1 MSAVISNANDPL
13 DSSELA
19 EDTPTTLEDNV
30 SNADTDPIN
39 DQLILSAQLNEVR
52 ETLARLSGEL
62 RGVDAELD
70 GISDDRKQHRLLLD
84 VCNAF
89 DQLQT
94 SGGANLFWTGPFTAD
109 AGAEHLLRVR
119 NRADQFHAVVAEIEG
134 RRQGIV
140 DRIKEQQHHAD
151 LFEDGL
157 FEALDEEER
166 LNQEW
171 IIEREIEALPARN
184 SVLPWTRGG
193 EDDQRFRKSWRAAL
207 LACLIIAVIFPWIT
221 LPLRDRDAT
230 AEIPDRV
237 VQLLVQ
243 SRPKP
248 PPPPTPKEIKPKE
261 QKPEEEKVVK
271 ETRQSKPDKQTV
283 APEEPQKP
291 QGILA
296 FREKFAELKD
306 DEVVARLGSQAA
318 INDAGNST
326 GRPERAMLTTNAPG
340 SSGGINLALLSKNV
354 GGGAGGGLGKVQT
367 TRATSSIGGI
377 GRPGQDRPLSG
388 DSVGMSRTDE
398 EIQIVFDRYKAAFYR
413 MYNRELRKDPTL
425 RGQMVLKL
433 TIEADGSVSMC
444 VLQASDMNAAELSAQ
459 VVERVKTINFGAKE
473 GIPAITILYPIDFLP
488 AA

>member
-1 MSAVISNANDPL
+1 MSAVISNAENPA
-13 DSSELA
+13 DSSAVDENA
-19 EDTPTTLEDNV
+19 PTTLEDNA
-30 SNADTDPIN
+30 SSADTLLN
-39 DQLILSAQLNEVR
+39 DQLVLSAQLNEAR
-52 ETLARLSGEL
+52 ETLSRLSEEL
-62 RGVDAELD
+62 RGVDAEL
-70 GISDDRKQHRLLLD
+70 GAISNERNQHRLLLE
-84 VCNAF
+84 VCTAF
-89 DQLQT
+89 EALSA
-94 SGGANLFWTGPFTAD
+94 SGGAKLFWDDHFAAD
-109 AGAEHLLRVR
+109 AGAEHMHRVR
-119 NRADQFHAVVAEIEG
+119 SRMDQFSALVADIEA
-134 RRQGIV
+134 RRQAVV

-157 FEALDEEER
+157 FEALEEEER
-166 LNQEW
+166 RNQEW
-171 IIEREIEALPARN
+171 IIEREISALPARK
-184 SVLPWTRGG
+184 SELLWTRGG
-193 EDDQRFRKSWRAAL
+193 EDDRRFRKSWSTAL
-207 LACLIIAVIFPWIT
+207 LVCLLIAIIFPLVT
-221 LPLRDRDAT
+221 LPLRDRDA

-248 PPPPTPKEIKPKE
+248 TPPPAPKEIKPKE
-261 QKPEEEKVVK
+261 QKAEEEKVVK
-271 ETRQSKPDKQTV
+271 ETRQKKPEETV

-306 DEVVARLGSQAA
+306 DEVVARLGSQAT
-318 INDAGNST
+318 INDAGNSA

-340 SSGGINLALLSKNV
+340 SSGGINLSTLSRNV
-354 GGGAGGGLGKVQT
+354 GGPGGGLGKVQVA
-367 TRATSSIGGI
+367 RASSALGGI

-459 VVERVKTINFGAKE
+459 VVDRVKTINFGAKE
-473 GIPAITILYPIDFLP
+473 GISAITILYPIDFLP

>member
-1 MSAVISNANDPL
+1 MSAVISNIDPL
-13 DSSELA
+13 DSSAVA
-19 EDTPTTLEDNV
+19 EDAPTTLEDNA
-30 SNADTDPIN
+30 SSADTALLN
-39 DQLILSAQLNEVR
+39 DQLVLSAQLSEAR
-52 ETLARLSGEL
+52 ETLGRLSEEL
-62 RGVDAELD
+62 RGVEAELD
-70 GISDDRKQHRLLLD
+70 GISNERKQHGLLRE

-89 DQLQT
+89 EDLSA
-94 SGGANLFWTGPFTAD
+94 SGGAKLFWGDHFTAD
-109 AGAEHLLRVR
+109 AGAEHMLRVR
-119 NRADQFHAVVAEIEG
+119 GRMDQFSTFVAEIEA
-134 RRQGIV
+134 RRQAIV
-140 DRIKEQQHHAD
+140 DRIKEQQHNAD

-157 FEALDEEER
+157 FEALEEEER
-166 LNQEW
+166 RNQEW
-171 IIEREIEALPARN
+171 IIEREISQLPARS

-193 EDDQRFRKSWRAAL
+193 EDDRRFRKSWSTAL
-207 LACLIIAVIFPWIT
+207 LICLMIAIVFPLIT
-221 LPLRDRDAT
+221 LPLRDRDAAT
-230 AEIPDRV
+230 EIPDRV

-261 QKPEEEKVVK
+261 QKPAEEKVVK
-271 ETRQSKPDKQTV
+271 ETRQNKPEQTV

-340 SSGGINLALLSKNV
+340 SSGGINLATLSRNV
-354 GGGAGGGLGKVQT
+354 GGGAGGGLGKVQIA
-367 TRATSSIGGI
+367 RASSSIGGI

-388 DSVGMSRTDE
+388 DGPGLSRTDE

-459 VVERVKTINFGAKE
+459 VVDRVKTINFGAKE
-473 GIPAITILYPIDFLP
+473 GISAITILYPIDFLP